1 MKNKTLVTVVVA
13 SYHPEYEKLRRTI
26 MSILTQKDIFF
37 EIIVA
42 DDGSEDNFFEAL
54 EQLFHQYQFC
64 EYKLLSSSQNMG
76 TCLNIERGVA
86 IASGKYIKT
95 ISPGDYLCNEYVLK
109 EWTSFMEAAHIDVSF
124 GAAVYYKENNGIFTI
139 LQRKQLPQGTSIYEK
154 NQFRSKPA
162 FLNYCFL
169 SDAIV
174 GALFLATK
182 NILLKYLRLIT
193 YKVTYAEDNIYRIML
208 ADNVPIYYFDRA
220 VICYEYGTGI
230 STSGDSKWA
239 NIIRN
244 EYRITN
250 NIICHHLDNK
260 TWFCQKA
267 VVLLNMHTNRNTY
280 KILKYLFF
288 PSLIFWKCRKMICVK
303 YTCVDIDN
311 TYIKRLYENT
321 QLMFHIERKVRKW

>member
-1 MKNKTLVTVVVA
+1 MKHKILVTVVVA

-26 MSILTQKDIFF
+26 VSILTQKDICL

-42 DDGSEDNFFEAL
+42 DDGSEKNFFQAL
-54 EQLFHQYQFC
+54 EQLFEQYHFNQ
-64 EYKLLSSSQNMG
+64 YRLLSSPKNMG

-95 ISPGDYLCNEYVLK
+95 ISPGDYLCDEYVLK
-109 EWTSFMEAAHIDVSF
+109 EWASFMEAGHMDVSF
-124 GAAVYYKENNGIFTI
+124 GNAVYYTETNGTFTI
-139 LQRKQLPQGTSIYEK
+139 LKKKQLPQRTDIYEVK
-154 NQFRSKPA
+154 RFQSKPA

-182 NILLKYLRLIT
+182 AILLKYLRFIIH
-193 YKVTYAEDNIYRIML
+193 KVVYAEDNIYRIML
-208 ADNVPIYYFDRA
+208 ADNVKILYFDRP

-230 STSGDSKWA
+230 STSGDSQWA

-250 NIICHHLDNK
+250 DIICEHLDGK
-260 TWFCQKA
+260 TLFSKKA
-267 VVLLNMHTNRNTY
+267 VILLKMPANTSFY
-280 KILKYLFF
+280 KIVKYLLF
-288 PSLIFWKCRKMICVK
+288 PSLIFWKVRKIICVK
-303 YTCVDIDN
+303 YTCLDVD
-311 TYIKRLYENT
+311 TAYIKNLYENNH
-321 QLMFHIERKVRKW
+321 LAFHIEC